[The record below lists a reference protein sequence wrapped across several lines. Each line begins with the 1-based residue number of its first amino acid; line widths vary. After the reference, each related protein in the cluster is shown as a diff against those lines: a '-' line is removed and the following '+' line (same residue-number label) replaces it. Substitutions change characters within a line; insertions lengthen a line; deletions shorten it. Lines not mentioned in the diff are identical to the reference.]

1 MVPKYGRLPKVS
13 AGEQHPLLLVTS
25 LSECSAATAATDTSA
40 ARACQWQSTGWY
52 SSAFPFSV
60 GTILSSTLPAFSYPH
75 VQKLILCEF
84 FFHLPTYRIPFS
96 YYTVLCYFL
105 GHRMNSFLDFLP
117 KLKPRN
123 DCSLFALCSIIF
135 FDGFLRYDPL
145 C

>member
-75 VQKLILCEF
+75 VQKLILCVSFLSPAHLSHSILLFSF
-84 FFHLPTYRIPFS
+84 FYI
-96 YYTVLCYFL
+96 VLCYFL
-105 GHRMNSFLDFLP
+105 GHWMNSFHIGSFWTFPEISDQETIVCIDFEQ
-117 KLKPRN
+117 
-123 DCSLFALCSIIF
+123 
-135 FDGFLRYDPL
+135 Y
-145 C
+145 